1 MSVNEKRPD
10 GANVRARVWCG
21 KEVKLMSEKAKE
33 PKNPTMAF
41 DHQTVSA
48 KIRVPVDRPTAE
60 PSNTNE
66 TETRSGEAGNSN

>member
-1 MSVNEKRPD
+1 
-10 GANVRARVWCG
+10 
-21 KEVKLMSEKAKE
+21 MSEKAKE
-33 PKNPTMAF
+33 SKGPTMAL